1 MNSKTVSCKKNT
13 RHGKKWGTGGFP
25 AHFTTAALDN
35 PGVVKIFGEQT
46 KIFGGKGGIPD
57 ESMNGDL

>member
-1 MNSKTVSCKKNT
+1 MNSKTVSCKKIQDMA
-13 RHGKKWGTGGFP
+13 RSGERGGFP

-35 PGVVKIFGEQT
+35 PGVVKICGEQT

>member
-1 MNSKTVSCKKNT
+1 MNSKTVSCKKIQDMA
-13 RHGKKWGTGGFP
+13 RSGERGGFP

-46 KIFGGKGGIPD
+46 KIFGGKRWYT
-57 ESMNGDL
+57 